1 MVWHLGVPGE
11 LVSDDPPPAGT
22 DGCYSVF
29 VTTDG
34 LFHVVTAYY
43 CQGPIILGVDV
54 RSYPAQLQPVRGHTA
69 LVVPASLLPHLR
81 NARDL
86 ADRHYHSPLDLDAL
100 AGAAHVSKYHFAR
113 CFTETYGETPMR
125 YLTRR
130 RIERAQDL
138 LRSVNLTVTEVCMM
152 VGFTSLGSFSSR
164 FRELV
169 GESPTQ
175 YRDRWAAR
183 GGPHIPGCFLF
194 MRGIDGWADG
204 RQAQDSNLGE
214 ASAPAVP

>member
-1 MVWHLGVPGE
+1 LNIGIE
-11 LVSDDPPPAGT
+11 
-22 DGCYSVF
+22 
-29 VTTDG
+29 
-34 LFHVVTAYY
+34 
-43 CQGPIILGVDV
+43 QG
-54 RSYPAQLQPVRGHTA
+54 A
-69 LVVPASLLPHLR
+69 
-81 NARDL
+81 NAR
-86 ADRHYHSPLDLDAL
+86 APSQYGSPLDLDGL

-138 LRSVNLTVTEVCMM
+138 LRSANLNITEVCMM
-152 VGFTSLGSFSSR
+152 VGFASLGSFSSR

-175 YRDRWAAR
+175 YRDRWAVR

-194 MRGIDGWADG
+194 MRGIDGWSDR

>member
-1 MVWHLGVPGE
+1 M
-11 LVSDDPPPAGT
+11 
-22 DGCYSVF
+22 
-29 VTTDG
+29 
-34 LFHVVTAYY
+34 
-43 CQGPIILGVDV
+43 
-54 RSYPAQLQPVRGHTA
+54 
-69 LVVPASLLPHLR
+69 VVPASLLPHLR
-81 NARDL
+81 TARDL
-86 ADRHYHSPLDLDAL
+86 ADRHYGSPLDLDAL
-100 AGAAHVSKYHFAR
+100 AGAARVSKYHFAR
-113 CFTETYGETPMR
+113 CFSETYGETPMR

-138 LRSVNLTVTEVCMM
+138 LRSANLNVTEVCMM
-152 VGFTSLGSFSSR
+152 VGFASLGSFSSR

-194 MRGIDGWADG
+194 MRGIDGWRES

-214 ASAPAVP
+214 AQPRSDP

>member
-1 MVWHLGVPGE
+1 
-11 LVSDDPPPAGT
+11 
-22 DGCYSVF
+22 
-29 VTTDG
+29 
-34 LFHVVTAYY
+34 
-43 CQGPIILGVDV
+43 
-54 RSYPAQLQPVRGHTA
+54 
-69 LVVPASLLPHLR
+69 VVPASLLPHLR

-86 ADRHYHSPLDLDAL
+86 ADRHYHSALDLDAL

-175 YRDRWAAR
+175 YRDRWAAQ

-194 MRGIDGWADG
+194 MRGIDGWADE
-204 RQAQDSNLGE
+204 RQAQDRNLGE
-214 ASAPAVP
+214 ASAPALT